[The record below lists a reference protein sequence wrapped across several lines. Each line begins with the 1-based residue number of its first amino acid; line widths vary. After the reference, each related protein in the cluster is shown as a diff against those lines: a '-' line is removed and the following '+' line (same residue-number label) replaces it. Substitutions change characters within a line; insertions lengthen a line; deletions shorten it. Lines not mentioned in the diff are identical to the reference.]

1 MTKEPKRTSQ
11 EMTKKAGQWTFLSN
25 HAHVLIC
32 LSKDPDMRLKDVA
45 LLVGITERAVQAI
58 VKDLVDAKILEK
70 SKDGRRNQ
78 YIIQTE
84 QKLRHP
90 LEANHSI
97 LELLRLGK

>member
-1 MTKEPKRTSQ
+1 MTKEPKKKLQ
-11 EMTKKAGQWTFLSN
+11 ENTKKGSQWNFLSN

-32 LSKDPDMRLKDVA
+32 LSKDPEIRLKDVA
-45 LLVGITERAVQAI
+45 TLVGITERAVQAI
-58 VKDLVDAKILEK
+58 VKDLVEAKILEK

>member
-1 MTKEPKRTSQ
+1 MTKEPKKKLQ
-11 EMTKKAGQWTFLSN
+11 ENTKKGSQWTFLSN
-25 HAHVLIC
+25 HAHVLMC
-32 LSKDPDMRLKDVA
+32 LSKDPEIRLKDVA
-45 LLVGITERAVQAI
+45 TLVGITERAVQAI
-58 VKDLVDAKILEK
+58 VKDLVEAKILEK

>member
-1 MTKEPKRTSQ
+1 MTKEPKKKLLDN
-11 EMTKKAGQWTFLSN
+11 TKKGGQWTFLSN
-25 HAHVLIC
+25 HSHVLIC
-32 LSKDPDMRLKDVA
+32 LSKDPEIRLKDVA
-45 LLVGITERAVQAI
+45 VLVGITERAVQAI
-58 VKDLVDAKILEK
+58 VKDLVEAEILEK

-97 LELLRLGK
+97 SELLRLGK